1 MIRNRKPLV
10 TSPAAPYS
18 FSRSVIVLLLA
29 VTMILPLAA
38 CGGGNTNVT
47 PTQTT
52 AGAEDVT
59 TESTTEAATTQVT
72 LDLPDTDWKGRAF
85 RVLGDSGSAGARP
98 QFANFEILT
107 EELNGEVFNDALFNR
122 NADVSKKYNFTF
134 EQYLDPTVNHTGT
147 LLQQYVAAGEDNFDL
162 VFMFLGKIGGSAQNG
177 HLLNMNNVKYIDFT
191 KPWWNEDVNESTSI
205 SGKVYFTTSDYSLRD
220 KNRAYVLIYNPKLAS
235 DNKIPDLVP
244 LVREGKWVVD
254 KMTEYNEIVA
264 KDIDGD
270 GVMTDADVWG
280 ITMDSYNSLNAFWV
294 SCDCRCISKDSKGD
308 YSITINNQH
317 TIDALDKL
325 IKALCNTNTGGFC
338 NDFQGKVT
346 YDYWSFSA
354 LSFVG
359 GKALFNT
366 AFPHSLEQRSE
377 MCDFDYT
384 VIPFPKYDEAQEKY
398 LTMPDP
404 NAMLF
409 GIPVTLKDTD
419 FAGFML
425 EALSYASTDTT
436 LKAYIEITCKS
447 KYSANPVST
456 EMLDVTFDGIRYDI
470 DKIYGIGLYDLINA
484 VAAAKDNNFA
494 SAYAAAKDSVQTKL
508 DDLVKAI
515 SKLDH

>member
-1 MIRNRKPLV
+1 MRTRFVNPSI
-10 TSPAAPYS
+10 SASCS
-18 FSRSVIVLLLA
+18 FSRKLSAFLLA
-29 VTMILPLAA
+29 FLMVIPLAA
-38 CGGGNTNVT
+38 CGKTD
-47 PTQTT
+47 PPAPAQTT
-52 AGAEDVT
+52 ASAGETSA
-59 TESTTEAATTQVT
+59 TETTTEAATTQPT
-72 LDLPDTDWKGRAF
+72 CDLPDTDWKGRAF

-122 NADVSKKYNFTF
+122 NGDVGKKYNVTF

-147 LLQQYVAAGEDNFDL
+147 LLQQFIAAGEDKYDL
-162 VFMFLGKIGGSAQNG
+162 VFMFLSKIGGSAQSG
-177 HLLNMNNVKYIDFT
+177 HLFNMNNVKYIDDF
-191 KPWWNEDVNESTSI
+191 KPWWNEDVNESPSVG
-205 SGKVYFTTSDYSLRD
+205 GKVYFTTSDYSLRD
-220 KNRAYVLIYNPKLAS
+220 KNRAYVLIYNPKLAA

-254 KMTEYNEIVA
+254 KMTEYNEIVS

-270 GVMTDADVWG
+270 GVMTDQDVWG

-325 IKALCNTNTGGFC
+325 IKALCNTKTGGFC

-359 GKALFNT
+359 GKSLFNT

-404 NAMLF
+404 NSMLF
-409 GIPVTLKDTD
+409 GIPATLKETD

-470 DKIYGIGLYDLINA
+470 DKIYGIGLYDLVNA
-484 VAAAKDNNFA
+484 VAAAKENNFA

-515 SKLDH
+515 GKLDH